1 MEKYFVLMDG
11 KINIVKMV
19 IFPKAICR
27 FSAILTKIP
36 IIFVIEIEQ
45 KNPKIWM
52 EPQKDLESQTALRK
66 KNKFKDIKHLDFK
79 PYLISTVSPSISHE
93 VMGPDAMVL
102 VF

>member
-1 MEKYFVLMDG
+1 MCENPVHCKTLLKEIEEETNKWKNTLCSWTG

-27 FSAILTKIP
+27 FNAILTKIP

-52 EPQKDLESQTALRK
+52 QPQKTLKAKQ
-66 KNKFKDIKHLDFK
+66 
-79 PYLISTVSPSISHE
+79 P
-93 VMGPDAMVL
+93 
-102 VF
+102 